1 MSVDSIPRLTP
12 DEYLALERTAEI
24 KSEFLDGQMIAMTG
38 GSIRHGRIASNLVQ
52 AIGLQ
57 LRGRSCEVFGSDV
70 RVLVAQTGLYTYP
83 DVTIVCG
90 EPTLTDEHLDT
101 LTNPTVLIEVLSPS
115 TAAYDRTTKF
125 EHYRALAALREYLL
139 VSQDQPKVEQYVRQ
153 ENRKDWLFT
162 EKRDLEGSIVLPSIE
177 CALKMAE
184 IYARVRFDDHK
195 DTPVPPVLAPGG

>member
-1 MSVDSIPRLTP
+1 MSVHSIPRLTP

-24 KSEFLDGQMIAMTG
+24 KSEFLDGQMIAMTS

-83 DVTIVCG
+83 D
-90 EPTLTDEHLDT
+90 EHLDT
-101 LTNPTVLIEVLSPS
+101 MTNPTVLIEVLSPS

-125 EHYRALAALREYLL
+125 EHYRALTALREYLL

-153 ENRKDWLFT
+153 ENQKDWLFT
-162 EKRDLEGSIVLPSIE
+162 EKRDLAGSIVLPSIE

-184 IYARVRFDDHK
+184 IYARVRFDDR
-195 DTPVPPVLAPGG
+195 TPVPPVLAPGG

>member
-38 GSIRHGRIASNLVQ
+38 GSIRRGRIASNLVQ

-101 LTNPTVLIEVLSPS
+101 LTNPTVLIE
-115 TAAYDRTTKF
+115 
-125 EHYRALAALREYLL
+125 
-139 VSQDQPKVEQYVRQ
+139 
-153 ENRKDWLFT
+153 
-162 EKRDLEGSIVLPSIE
+162 
-177 CALKMAE
+177 
-184 IYARVRFDDHK
+184 
-195 DTPVPPVLAPGG
+195 

>member
-1 MSVDSIPRLTP
+1 MSAHSIPRLKP

-83 DVTIVCG
+83 DVTIVLWRTHADRRA
-90 EPTLTDEHLDT
+90 PRHLD
-101 LTNPTVLIEVLSPS
+101 ES
-115 TAAYDRTTKF
+115 DRVD
-125 EHYRALAALREYLL
+125 RGALAEHRCL
-139 VSQDQPKVEQYVRQ
+139 
-153 ENRKDWLFT
+153 
-162 EKRDLEGSIVLPSIE
+162 
-177 CALKMAE
+177 
-184 IYARVRFDDHK
+184 
-195 DTPVPPVLAPGG
+195 